1 MHDPSRGPR
10 GGPGWSGRA
19 FVTLGLGC
27 AVAASL
33 TGCPSSEPSS
43 TSLFDLADVV
53 AETDASDPECA
64 NDDACQPESAD
75 PCRTWTCEAGSCKVE
90 DRPDGEACDG
100 DRAWLGQACAA
111 GVCAGGTARYECDV
125 IAFEGCCT
133 PEGDLFFCD
142 DDALTWH
149 GCNGGGCGWDDQ
161 GELYDCDRPSAASDD
176 PDVPYLC
183 PEETCETP
191 CAGLSCGTDCGV
203 DCGTCADGTETCE
216 AGQCVACSCDGLA
229 CGDDGCGSS
238 CGTCESQASCQA
250 GSCVSECGDL
260 TAAGCCTGA
269 LLTYCNQL
277 GQVSEITCS
286 PETCGWNPDPAGAP
300 EGEGWYDCG
309 FEGEDPSGE
318 VSATCPADTGG
329 GG

>member
-149 GCNGGGCGWDDQ
+149 GCNGGGGAATAGATAPAAAARAHRDNDGDGWPMSARR
-161 GELYDCDRPSAASDD
+161 GPRSSAADAARVSMTG
-176 PDVPYLC
+176 DV
-183 PEETCETP
+183 
-191 CAGLSCGTDCGV
+191 ATD
-203 DCGTCADGTETCE
+203 
-216 AGQCVACSCDGLA
+216 
-229 CGDDGCGSS
+229 
-238 CGTCESQASCQA
+238 
-250 GSCVSECGDL
+250 
-260 TAAGCCTGA
+260 
-269 LLTYCNQL
+269 
-277 GQVSEITCS
+277 
-286 PETCGWNPDPAGAP
+286 
-300 EGEGWYDCG
+300 
-309 FEGEDPSGE
+309 GED
-318 VSATCPADTGG
+318 AR
-329 GG
+329 